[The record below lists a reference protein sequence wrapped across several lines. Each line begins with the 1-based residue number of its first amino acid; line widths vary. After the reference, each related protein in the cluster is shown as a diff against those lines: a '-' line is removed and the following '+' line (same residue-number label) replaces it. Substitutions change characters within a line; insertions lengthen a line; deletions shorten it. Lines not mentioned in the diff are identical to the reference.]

1 MIKFKFYLDSIL
13 RWFLTVLMGIL
24 VLNVLW
30 QVFTRFILNNPSA
43 YTDELARYLLIW
55 VGLLGA
61 AYVAG
66 QKMHLAIDIL
76 PKKLT
81 GKPKIFLDIF
91 IEACMLVFSL
101 TVMVIGGLNLV
112 LLVLRLNQSSAAL
125 QIPLGYVYFSIP
137 LSGAIIVIYAAI
149 LIITHVRALR
159 NINDTVI
166 VEENIEQKS
175 IN

>member
-1 MIKFKFYLDSIL
+1 MIKLKLYLDAVLKWVII
-13 RWFLTVLMGIL
+13 VLMGVL
-24 VLNVLW
+24 VINVLW

-81 GKPKIFLDIF
+81 GKSKIILDIF

-101 TVMVIGGLNLV
+101 AVMVIGGLNLV
-112 LLVLRLNQSSAAL
+112 FLVLRLNQSSAAL
-125 QIPLGYVYFSIP
+125 QIPLGYVYLSIP

-149 LIITHVRALR
+149 LIISHVKALR
-159 NINDTVI
+159 KFDSNVI
-166 VEENIEQKS
+166 VDEKIEQKP